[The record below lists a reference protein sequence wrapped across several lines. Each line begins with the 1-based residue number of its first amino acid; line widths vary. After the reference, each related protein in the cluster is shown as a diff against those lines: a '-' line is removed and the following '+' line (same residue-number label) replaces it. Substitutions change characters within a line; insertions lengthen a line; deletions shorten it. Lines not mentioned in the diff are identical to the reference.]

1 MALFKN
7 QNQFPPQ
14 TLGCKLYE
22 IGGISVSGE
31 TWKDY
36 SRREDHKK
44 LFLGRGGRLP
54 GKMWGWGQKQ
64 SCMHTVPS
72 PTPHTYSHTD
82 SNTHSL
88 HIPVFALQVRSALS
102 SHAPQ
107 NTKLQ
112 TSRVQAWEPHEPT
125 HSAGF
130 TRSVMT
136 VWKNSAHKHGWSVY
150 CLPGEPTGIRG
161 GHGSGR
167 AKMFVSQSLRT
178 LQEKA
183 PERN

>member
-1 MALFKN
+1 
-7 QNQFPPQ
+7 
-14 TLGCKLYE
+14 
-22 IGGISVSGE
+22 
-31 TWKDY
+31 
-36 SRREDHKK
+36 
-44 LFLGRGGRLP
+44 
-54 GKMWGWGQKQ
+54 MWGWGQKQ
-64 SCMHTVPS
+64 SCMYTVPS

-82 SNTHSL
+82 SSTHSL
-88 HIPVFALQVRSALS
+88 HIPMFALQVRSALS

-130 TRSVMT
+130 TRSVRT

-161 GHGSGR
+161 GHGSER

-178 LQEKA
+178 LQGKA
-183 PERN
+183 PERNQLFKIDKSKLTVWWFEWEWSPMDSCNWMNPQLVGLLEKD